1 MVLHL
6 FSPVRRETTPL
17 GIIIG
22 LATDKINSNNPEFL
36 AIAETL
42 GIRVRDGT

>member
-22 LATDKINSNNPEFL
+22 LATDKINNNLEFL
-36 AIAETL
+36 AIVKLSGSA
-42 GIRVRDGT
+42 VRDGT